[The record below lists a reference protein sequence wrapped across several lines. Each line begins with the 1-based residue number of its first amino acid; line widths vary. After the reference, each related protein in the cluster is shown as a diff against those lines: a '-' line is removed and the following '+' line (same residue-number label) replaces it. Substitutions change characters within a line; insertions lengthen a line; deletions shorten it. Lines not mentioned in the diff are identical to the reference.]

1 MVYNCYICK
10 FTSNLN
16 GNYKRHLI
24 TNKHIKN
31 IKNIN
36 IYGNIYEKGIQSPYN
51 SLQNPPKLEEISS
64 KILQNPPKN
73 IENYKCNYCNKH
85 FSRKDN
91 MIRHMEDRCKQN
103 NIIDYK
109 ELFYKAKKEFENEK
123 NELKKHIELLLTKVG
138 NTTTINN
145 TNNIQL
151 NNYGKEDLSHITD
164 TLKIQLL
171 DIPYGAIPKMIEA
184 VHFNDDKPENKNI
197 ALTNKKDNKLKV
209 FSNNKWNYRN
219 KDEILHDLIDGK
231 YFILDCYYE
240 DNSKKLDKTYKK
252 YDNFRKCYDNNDKKL
267 LDQLKIDSELIL
279 LNNR

>member
-1 MVYNCYICK
+1 MVYDCVICK
-10 FTSNLN
+10 FTSNLK

-24 TNKHIKN
+24 TTKHIKN
-31 IKNIN
+31 INKHGVENID
-36 IYGNIYEKGIQSPYN
+36 IQKEPYN
-51 SLQNPPKLEEISS
+51 SLQNPPKLEGIPS
-64 KILQNPPKN
+64 KTLQNPPKN
-73 IENYKCNYCNKH
+73 IEIFTCNYCSKM

-91 MIRHMEDRCKQN
+91 MVRHMEERCKKN
-103 NIIDYK
+103 NNVNYK
-109 ELFYKAKKEFENEK
+109 DLFYKAKEEFENEK

-164 TLKIQLL
+164 NLKIQLL
-171 DIPYGAIPKMIEA
+171 DIPYGAIPKMIEE
-184 VHFNDDKPENKNI
+184 VHFNDNKPENKNI

-231 YFILDCYYE
+231 YFILDSYYE
-240 DNSKKLDKTYKK
+240 DNVNKLDKKYKN

-267 LDQLKIDSELIL
+267 LEQLKNDSELIL